1 LDHDLWIPGGEI
13 LLEAVDTGTHETK
26 GFAVLI
32 QQVEASV
39 EIEEFFGYQCAD
51 EIEIVQGGV
60 FLSQVKKGG
69 KGLFLKAL
77 EVVEIIAF

>member
-1 LDHDLWIPGGEI
+1 
-13 LLEAVDTGTHETK
+13 
-26 GFAVLI
+26 LI

-39 EIEEFFGYQCAD
+39 ESEEFFGYKGAD

-77 EVVEIIAF
+77 EVVKSIAF